1 MASIYLAFLKENSNL
16 KNFTLSMYT
25 AEYLLHSINEALDNE
40 NFHKEPIELYEPIT
54 YIFSLGGKRI
64 RPVMLLM
71 AADMY
76 GGDIQQAMPAALGI
90 EIFHNF
96 SLIHDDIMDRAPLR
110 RGRQTVHEKWNANM
124 AILSGD
130 TMLVKAYEQFL
141 KLPEPLIK
149 PALTVFSLT
158 ATGVCEGQQLD
169 MNFEEKD
176 DVTIAE
182 YLEMIRLK
190 TAVLIGAALKL
201 GSLAAGAPDED
212 QQQLF
217 DFGIHTGLLFQLRDD
232 FLDTY
237 GNAEVFG
244 KKQYGDIIANKKT
257 YLYLKALEYTAG
269 KERRKLA
276 ELYANRTIELKK
288 VLNYFDDAD
297 VKEQTENKIQ
307 EYYELAR
314 EAFMALK
321 VPEEIKKPLRDYTQ
335 QMMERSF

>member
-1 MASIYLAFLKENSNL
+1 
-16 KNFTLSMYT
+16 MYS
-25 AEYLLHSINEALDNE
+25 AEDLLQLINEAIVKE
-40 NFHKEPIELYEPIT
+40 NFQREPHELYEPIN

-71 AADMY
+71 AADIY
-76 GGDIQQAMPAALGI
+76 GGDIRQAMPAALAI

-96 SLIHDDIMDRAPLR
+96 SLIHDDIMDRAPMR
-110 RGRQTVHEKWNANM
+110 RGRQTVHEKWNANT

-130 TMLVKAYEQFL
+130 TMLVKAYDQFL

-149 PALTVFSLT
+149 PTLAVFNLT

-169 MNFEEKD
+169 MNFEERD
-176 DVTIAE
+176 DITIPD

-201 GSLAAGAPDED
+201 GGLAAGAPDRD

-232 FLDTY
+232 LLDTY

-257 YLYLKALEYTAG
+257 YLYLKALEHTTG

-276 ELYANRTIELKK
+276 ELYANNAIDPDIKIKK
-288 VLNYFDDAD
+288 VLDYFDDAD

-307 EYYELAR
+307 EHYELAR
-314 EAFMALK
+314 EAFMALE

-335 QMMERSF
+335 QMMARSF

>member
-1 MASIYLAFLKENSNL
+1 
-16 KNFTLSMYT
+16 MYS
-25 AEYLLHSINEALDNE
+25 AKHLLQSINEALDRE
-40 NFHKEPIELYEPIT
+40 NFQREPHELYEPIT

-64 RPVMLLM
+64 RPVMLLL

-76 GGDIQQAMPAALGI
+76 GGDLQQAMPAALGI

-110 RGRQTVHEKWNANM
+110 RGRSTVHEKWNANT

-130 TMLVKAYEQFL
+130 TMMVKAYEQFL
-141 KLPEPLIK
+141 RLPEPMIK
-149 PALTVFSLT
+149 PALVVFNLT

-169 MNFEEKD
+169 MNFEEKV
-176 DVTIAE
+176 DVTIPE

-190 TAVLIGAALKL
+190 TAVLIGAALML
-201 GSLAAGAPDED
+201 GGLAAGATDED

-232 FLDTY
+232 LLDTY

-257 YLYLKALEYTAG
+257 YLYLKALEHTTG
-269 KERRKLA
+269 KDRRKFA
-276 ELYANRTIELKK
+276 GLYANHSIDPDIKVKK
-288 VLNYFDDAD
+288 VLKYFDDAD
-297 VKEQTENKIQ
+297 VKKLTEEKISEQ
-307 EYYELAR
+307 YLLAR
-314 EAFMALK
+314 KAFNALK
-321 VPEEIKKPLRDYTQ
+321 VAKENKTHLENYTEQ
-335 QMMERSF
+335 LMGRSF

>member
-1 MASIYLAFLKENSNL
+1 
-16 KNFTLSMYT
+16 MYT
-25 AEYLLHSINEALDNE
+25 AEQLLHSVNEAIDRE
-40 NFHKEPIELYEPIT
+40 NFHREPHELYEPIT

-71 AADMY
+71 TVDMY
-76 GGDIQQAMPAALGI
+76 GGNLQQAMPAALGI

-110 RGRQTVHEKWNANM
+110 RGKQTVHEKWNANT

-141 KLPEPLIK
+141 NLPEPLIK
-149 PALTVFSLT
+149 PALAVFNLT

-169 MNFEEKD
+169 MNFEEKEN
-176 DVTIAE
+176 VSITE

-201 GSLAAGAPDED
+201 GSLVAGASEED

-232 FLDTY
+232 LLDTY
-237 GNAEVFG
+237 GDAEVFG
-244 KKQYGDIIANKKT
+244 KKQFGDIFANKKT
-257 YLYLKALEYTAG
+257 YLYLKALEHTSG
-269 KERRKLA
+269 KDRRKLA
-276 ELYANRTIELKK
+276 ELYANPSIDNEIKVKK
-288 VLNYFDDAD
+288 VMKYFDEANVKKATEDKIHEYYLLARDAFSALKLPD
-297 VKEQTENKIQ
+297 ENKKT
-307 EYYELAR
+307 
-314 EAFMALK
+314 LK
-321 VPEEIKKPLRDYTQ
+321 DYTEQ
-335 QMMERSF
+335 LMGRSV

>member
-1 MASIYLAFLKENSNL
+1 MH
-16 KNFTLSMYT
+16 T
-25 AEYLLHSINEALDNE
+25 AEELLESINQALEKED
-40 NFHKEPIELYEPIT
+40 FHRQPHELYEPIT

-71 AADMY
+71 AVDMY
-76 GGDIQQAMPAALGI
+76 GGDPQLAMPAALGI

-96 SLIHDDIMDRAPLR
+96 SLVHDDIMDRAPLR
-110 RGRQTVHEKWNANM
+110 RGKPTVHEKWNANT

-130 TMLVKAYEQFL
+130 TMLVKTYEQFL
-141 KLPEPLIK
+141 RLPEPLIK
-149 PALTVFSLT
+149 PALAVFNLT

-169 MNFEEKD
+169 MNFEEKA
-176 DVTIAE
+176 DVSIPE

-201 GSLAAGAPDED
+201 GSLVAGAPDEE

-232 FLDTY
+232 LLDTY
-237 GNAEVFG
+237 GNASVFG

-257 YLYLKALEYTAG
+257 YLFLKALEYTSG

-276 ELYANRTIELKK
+276 ELYANPSINPEIKVKK
-288 VLNYFDDAD
+288 VMDYFDDAD
-297 VKEQTENKIQ
+297 VKKQTEYKIQ
-307 EYYELAR
+307 EHYELAR
-314 EAFMALK
+314 EAFNALK
-321 VPEEIKKPLRDYTQ
+321 VADENKKPLKDYTQ
-335 QMMERSF
+335 QLMERIS

>member
-1 MASIYLAFLKENSNL
+1 
-16 KNFTLSMYT
+16 MYT
-25 AEYLLHSINEALDNE
+25 AEYLLNSINKAIERE
-40 NFHKEPIELYEPIT
+40 NFHREPRELYEPIN
-54 YIFSLGGKRI
+54 YIFSMGGKRI

-76 GGDIQQAMPAALGI
+76 GGDLLEAMPAALGI

-110 RGRQTVHEKWNANM
+110 RGKPTVHEKWNANA

-130 TMLVKAYEQFL
+130 TMMVKAYDQL
-141 KLPEPLIK
+141 IRLPEPLIK
-149 PALTVFSLT
+149 PSLVIFNFT

-176 DVTIAE
+176 NVTIPE

-201 GSLAAGAPDED
+201 GGLAAGASLED

-232 FLDTY
+232 LLDTY
-237 GNAEVFG
+237 GDAEVFG
-244 KKQYGDIIANKKT
+244 KKKYGDIIANKKT
-257 YLYLKALEYTAG
+257 YLYLKALEHTTGMAR
-269 KERRKLA
+269 KKLA
-276 ELYANRTIELKK
+276 ELYANHTIDPDIKIK
-288 VLNYFDDAD
+288 MVLEYFDDAE
-297 VKEQTENKIQ
+297 VEKLTEEKIS
-307 EYYELAR
+307 EYYLLAR
-314 EAFMALK
+314 EAFKTLK
-321 VPEEIKKPLRDYTQ
+321 VAEENKEPLKKYTEQ
-335 QMMERSF
+335 LMGRSF